1 MSRGRKAN
9 PTLIGAFVLGALALA
24 VVAVTVFGSGRFFRN
39 TVKMVCYFSGS
50 VNGLNKGAAVKVRGV
65 QIGSVSEIL
74 LSYEQQE
81 GDLRIPVWIEIDQ
94 TRLGQLGGSG
104 LDIDQDRLEELI
116 ARGLRA
122 KLETESLV
130 TGVLYVGLDFVPGS
144 PIILV
149 LARDSGILEIPTL
162 PTTLEQVFQ
171 TFSTVLRRF
180 EKVDLEGLVASA
192 RDTFDGV
199 NKVVRSP
206 EVDRAIRSLDEALQ
220 SVRKVA
226 HSLEPE
232 VGPAAR
238 NLNLA
243 AKQVRSSLEQLDATM
258 TNLQSLVDPQA
269 PLAVKLANSLAE
281 LGDMA
286 RSVKELADY
295 IDRNPNALLTGRS
308 NK

>member
-1 MSRGRKAN
+1 M
-9 PTLIGAFVLGALALA
+9 
-24 VVAVTVFGSGRFFRN
+24 
-39 TVKMVCYFSGS
+39 
-50 VNGLNKGAAVKVRGV
+50 
-65 QIGSVSEIL
+65 
-74 LSYEQQE
+74 
-81 GDLRIPVWIEIDQ
+81 
-94 TRLGQLGGSG
+94 
-104 LDIDQDRLEELI
+104 
-116 ARGLRA
+116 
-122 KLETESLV
+122 
-130 TGVLYVGLDFVPGS
+130 
-144 PIILV
+144 
-149 LARDSGILEIPTL
+149 
-162 PTTLEQVFQ
+162 FQ

-180 EKVDLEGLVASA
+180 DKVDLEGLVASA

-206 EVDRAIRSLDEALQ
+206 EVDRAIRSLDAALQ
-220 SVRKVA
+220 SVRSVA

-258 TNLQSLVDPQA
+258 THLQSLVDPQA
-269 PLAVKLANSLAE
+269 PLAVKLTQSLSE

-308 NK
+308 SK